1 MLPENSGL
9 LLSELADRLG
19 GVLLGDGSVRVMQVA
34 PLATAKAGDI
44 SFLTSAK
51 YRQQLED
58 TQATAVIVPPDFA
71 EQTTLPRIVARN
83 PYACYAQLVGWLN
96 PPDLPAPGVDA
107 TARLASSVPAS
118 VSIGAQVSVGRDV
131 VLGEGVVLYPGTVLG
146 DGVRIGDHSI
156 IYPNVT
162 IYNGCTLGKRVIIH
176 SGTVI
181 GADGFGFAPEGG
193 RWHKITQIGGVVIGD
208 DVEIGA
214 NTTVDRG
221 ALDDTVIE
229 TGCKLDNQIQVGHN
243 CVIGAHTVIAGCTG
257 IAGSA
262 KIGKG
267 CMIGGAAMIAG
278 HLEIADG
285 CVISPGTMVMK
296 SLNRQGRYTG
306 VYPLDTHD
314 KWMHGA
320 VQVRRIAE
328 LEKRLRTLE
337 KQLKQQ

>member
-1 MLPENSGL
+1 MQPDTAGL
-9 LLSELADRLG
+9 LLSELAARLG
-19 GVLLGDGSVRVMQVA
+19 AALLGDGSVRIVQVA
-34 PLATAKAGDI
+34 PLATAKSGEI

-51 YRQQLED
+51 YRQQLEE

-71 EQTTLPRIVARN
+71 EQTALPRLVARN
-83 PYACYAQLVGWLN
+83 PYACYAQVVGWLN
-96 PPDLPAPGVDA
+96 PPALPSPGVDA
-107 TARLASSVPAS
+107 TARLGSSVPDSA
-118 VSIGAQVSVGRDV
+118 SIGAQVSIGSDV
-131 VLGEGVVLYPGTVLG
+131 VLGERVVLHPGTVLG
-146 DGVRIGDHSI
+146 DGVRIGDDSI
-156 IYPNVT
+156 IYPNVS
-162 IYNGCTLGKRVIIH
+162 IYAGCTLGKRVIVH

-193 RWHKITQIGGVVIGD
+193 RWHKIVQIGGVVIGD

-214 NTTVDRG
+214 NTTIDRG
-221 ALDDTVIE
+221 ALDDTIIE
-229 TGCKLDNQIQVGHN
+229 EGCKLDNQIQVGHN

-296 SLNRQGRYTG
+296 SLNRRDRYTG

-314 KWMHGA
+314 KWMHSA
-320 VQVRRIAE
+320 VQVRRIAD